1 MTAVSFFVGK
11 GGVGKTTLASAY
23 AAWRAERG
31 PVLLLSTDPAHSLAD
46 IFEIRLGA
54 ARRKLTACP
63 RGERG
68 ARAEGRRRRLSS
80 LTLWQID
87 AAQQFRKFL
96 ARHRDAILSLVESG
110 TMFTREEIEPLLD
123 ETIPGMA
130 EVAALLTIS
139 ELLQRGGYAEIVVD
153 TAPIGHTLRLLQMP
167 EHFLRFLRFLEIAA
181 SRDQLLAERFGGRST
196 PTASAHPFLAEWRR
210 AVEAVHDALTRPQ
223 SRLVLVTTPE
233 DFALQESV
241 RVAATMRQSSPPLR
255 IREIVLN
262 RVVTRAGGCHE
273 CSARSAEA
281 RRAAQFLRRHFRSI
295 PQRVAEDDGSP
306 VMGAARLRAFGAHVF
321 AGGALPKA
329 ASPPRAASV
338 NLAAG
343 RPRPAGSRLPLER
356 QGWPLLDVPLSLS
369 IGKGGVGKTTVSAAL
384 AYHTRAAEPKTTI
397 SICSVDPAP
406 SLDDVFRQPVGD
418 NLAPVLGDRHL
429 LAMEVDAAARFRE
442 FADRAQRKL
451 ADSLQVSSGGV
462 HVELSFERQV
472 IGALLD
478 MTPPGLDELAA
489 TLSILD
495 LLEQGSGRVMIDL
508 APTGHALE
516 LLRMPQRILH
526 WSRLLL
532 KTLAPHR
539 TLALVQDVAVEIATL
554 EQRVRGLA
562 QALRNPKGARVWP
575 VMLAEPLPDR
585 ETERLLRALDE
596 LGAPRGALFVNRV
609 RLDDPGRCA
618 RCRRRK
624 EWQAAALAGLR
635 RKYRGAIYCLPE
647 RPRGIA
653 GAAELKAFTRNLWQL
668 PPKSRR
674 G

>member
-1 MTAVSFFVGK
+1 MQRVTAVSFFVGK

-23 AAWRAERG
+23 AAWRAG
-31 PVLLLSTDPAHSLAD
+31 SVGAVLLLSTDPAHSLAD
-46 IFEIRLGA
+46 IFEVRLGA
-54 ARRKLTACP
+54 ARRKLTLG
-63 RGERG
+63 RGRT
-68 ARAEGRRRRLSS
+68 

-96 ARHRDAILSLVESG
+96 ARHRAAILALVESG
-110 TMFTREEIEPLLD
+110 TMFTRAEIEPLLE

-139 ELLQRGGYAEIVVD
+139 ELLQRGQYAEIVVD

-181 SRDQLLAERFGGRST
+181 SRDQLLAERFGGHAA
-196 PTASAHPFLAEWRR
+196 PPQPFLAEWRR
-210 AVEAVHDALTRPQ
+210 AVEAVHDALTRPE
-223 SRLVLVTTPE
+223 SRLVLVTTAQ

-241 RVAATMRQSSPPLR
+241 RVAAALRESSPPLR

-262 RVVTRAGGCHE
+262 RVVTRPGGCRE
-273 CSARSAEA
+273 CAAQAAEVG
-281 RRAAQFLRRHFRSI
+281 RAAQFLKRHFRGT
-295 PQRVAEDDGSP
+295 PQLRAEDDGSP
-306 VMGAARLRAFGAHVF
+306 VMGAERLRAFGSHVF
-321 AGGALPKA
+321 AGRRLPKA
-329 ASPPRAASV
+329 APPPRGMA
-338 NLAAG
+338 LTL
-343 RPRPAGSRLPLER
+343 PRGE
-356 QGWPLLDVPLSLS
+356 WPVLDVPLSLS

-384 AYHTRAAEPKTTI
+384 AYHTRAAEPRTTI

-418 NLAPVLGDRHL
+418 QLAPVLDDRHL

-442 FADRAQRKL
+442 FAERAKRKL
-451 ADSLQVSSGGV
+451 AESLQVSGGGM

-472 IGALLD
+472 ISALLD

-495 LLEQGSGRVMIDL
+495 LLEQGSQRVMIDM

-516 LLRMPQRILH
+516 LLRMPEKILH

-562 QALRNPKGARVWP
+562 QALRNPHGARVWP

-585 ETERLLRALDE
+585 ETERLLRALDD

-624 EWQAAALAGLR
+624 QWQAAALAVLR
-635 RKYRGAIYCLPE
+635 QKYRGTIYCLPE
-647 RPRGIA
+647 RPREIA

>member
-1 MTAVSFFVGK
+1 MTAISFFLGK
-11 GGVGKTTLASAY
+11 GGVGKTTISSAY
-23 AAWRAERG
+23 AAWRACGGRSPSRG
-31 PVLLLSTDPAHSLAD
+31 KDPVLLLSTDPAHSVAD
-46 IFEIRLGA
+46 IFAVRLGA
-54 ARRKLTACP
+54 TRLKLTLHP
-63 RGERG
+63 RGH
-68 ARAEGRRRRLSS
+68 S
-80 LTLWQID
+80 LTVWQID
-87 AAQQFRKFL
+87 AATQFRKFL
-96 ARHRDAILSLVESG
+96 ARHREAILSLVESG
-110 TMFTREEIEPLLD
+110 TMFTRQEIEPLLD

-139 ELLQRGGYAEIVVD
+139 ELLERGDYGEIVVD
-153 TAPIGHTLRLLQMP
+153 TAPAGHTLRLLQMP

-181 SRDQLLAERFGGRST
+181 SRDQLLAERFGGRAG
-196 PTASAHPFLAEWRR
+196 PPQPFLAEWRR
-210 AVEAVHDALTRPQ
+210 AVEAVHRALTQPQ

-241 RVAATMRQSSPPLR
+241 RVADALRESSPPLV

-262 RVVTRAGGCHE
+262 RAVTRAVACRE
-273 CSARSAEA
+273 CGARSAES
-281 RRAAQFLRRHFRSI
+281 RAARQFLKKYFRGI
-295 PQRVAEDDGSP
+295 PQHIAEDNGAP
-306 VMGAARLRAFGAHVF
+306 VMGFERLRAFGAHVF
-321 AGGALPKA
+321 ANRALPA
-329 ASPPRAASV
+329 PPSPPRGVA
-338 NLAAG
+338 
-343 RPRPAGSRLPLER
+343 PRPTRDE
-356 QGWPLLDVPLSLS
+356 WPLLETPLSLS

-384 AYHTRAAEPKTTI
+384 AYHTRHTDKRSTV
-397 SICSVDPAP
+397 SVCSVDPAP

-418 NLAPVLGDRHL
+418 RLVPVLGDQRL

-442 FADRAQRKL
+442 FAQRAQRKL
-451 ADSLQVSSGGV
+451 ADSLQGDSGGV
-462 HVELSFERQV
+462 HVELSFEKKV
-472 IGALLD
+472 ISALLD

-495 LLEQGSGRVMIDL
+495 LLEGDHGAQRVVIDL

-562 QALRNPKGARVWP
+562 KALRDGKAARVTP

-585 ETERLLRALDE
+585 ETERLLRTLDD
-596 LGAPRGALFVNRV
+596 LGAPRGPLFVNRV
-609 RLDDPGRCA
+609 RLDDAAGCA
-618 RCRRRK
+618 RCRRARQ
-624 EWQAAALAGLR
+624 WQAASLAALR
-635 RKYRGAIYCLPE
+635 RKYRGTIYCLPE

-653 GAAELKAFTRNLWQL
+653 GAAELKAFTRNLWHL